1 MATGT
6 TLSQQTVTGLA
17 LFGVG
22 WLICVASFAFDPL
35 ACFEASDDDDG
46 GCEGIGAWHCL
57 PHCAAHA
64 AASGAS
70 LACIISI
77 PPPFLRTDEDDLP
90 DGKTEDDLSD
100 YLAALSL
107 AMTLRLGGWAIA
119 AIGASQLPAGKLGL
133 GCGVSTATASAI
145 LVFSTIEGDELNTL
159 GSPVTWFVP
168 GARILAMCLLALA
181 FIQHRSDG
189 AASGGGG
196 GGALMAQYQP
206 S

>member
-1 MATGT
+1 
-6 TLSQQTVTGLA
+6 
-17 LFGVG
+17 
-22 WLICVASFAFDPL
+22 
-35 ACFEASDDDDG
+35 
-46 GCEGIGAWHCL
+46 
-57 PHCAAHA
+57 
-64 AASGAS
+64 
-70 LACIISI
+70 
-77 PPPFLRTDEDDLP
+77 
-90 DGKTEDDLSD
+90 
-100 YLAALSL
+100 
-107 AMTLRLGGWAIA
+107 MTLRLGGWAIA

-133 GCGVSTATASAI
+133 GCGISTTTASAI

-196 GGALMAQYQP
+196 GGGALMAQYQP